1 MFHAGRPLEAASSAR
16 SPFYPVPNA
25 SVPSHDEPRLELR
38 SLFKSFGGKPVVED
52 ASLSVRP
59 GSIHGII
66 GRSGAGKSTLLRM
79 AALLETPDSGVA
91 LYGGT
96 PVSGLAGRD
105 RLLARRR
112 AGVVFQSF
120 NLFASR
126 TAAGNV
132 AFPLESTGVPKAA
145 VRERVAMLLD
155 LVGLADK
162 ADRPVGRFSGGEKQ
176 RVAIA
181 RALVNRPEILFCD
194 EATSALDPETTRSV
208 LDLILSL
215 RDRLGLTV
223 LMVTH
228 QMEVVRRACDDVAV
242 MEAGRIVETGTVE
255 SLFSSPRTRSAKRL
269 VAGLLPLEAEE
280 LEDGA
285 VCRLRFSGASASQP
299 VLSRL
304 SREFPVEVNI
314 LRGTIHK
321 VGGSRSGEL
330 VVTFQGDDPAIKAAK
345 SWLTAQGIVVESTVV
360 GETDHA

>member
-1 MFHAGRPLEAASSAR
+1 M
-16 SPFYPVPNA
+16 
-25 SVPSHDEPRLELR
+25 LELR
-38 SLFKSFGGKPVVED
+38 SLYKSFAGKPVVSD
-52 ASLSVRP
+52 ASVSVRP
-59 GSIHGII
+59 GVVYGVI

-91 LYGGT
+91 LYGGS
-96 PVSGLAGRD
+96 PVTGLAGGD
-105 RLLARRR
+105 LLLARRR

-120 NLFASR
+120 NLFSSR

-132 AFPLESTGVPKAA
+132 AFPLEAAGAPKDA

-155 LVGLADK
+155 MVGLADK

-181 RALVNRPEILFCD
+181 RALANEPEILFCD

-208 LDLILSL
+208 LDLILSI

-228 QMEVVRRACDDVAV
+228 QMEVVRRACDEIAV

-255 SLFSSPRTRSAKRL
+255 SLFSSPRTKAAKRL
-269 VAGLLPLEAEE
+269 VADLLPVEAEE
-280 LEDGA
+280 LEDGP
-285 VCRLRFSGASASQP
+285 VCRLRFSGKSASQP
-299 VLSRL
+299 ILSRL

-314 LRGTIHK
+314 LRGTIHEA
-321 VGGSRSGEL
+321 GGSRFGEL
-330 VVTFQGDDPAIKAAK
+330 VVTFQGDDAAIAAAK
-345 SWLTAQGIVVESTVV
+345 GWLTAQGIVVESTVV
-360 GETDHA
+360 EPTGTGEADHA